1 MATFALSSLTVPA
14 MRKSYVAALA
24 IDIASGRDGAKPNR
38 MREREGQRP
47 EGRGLCSLHSHCM
60 ALNKKGAFIY
70 DFLMGNPGIL

>member
-38 MREREGQRP
+38 MRERRP
-47 EGRGLCSLHSHCM
+47 EARGEGALLSALTLHGTEQEGGFH
-60 ALNKKGAFIY
+60 I
-70 DFLMGNPGIL
+70 